1 MNMPQGNGSAVV
13 DKELLNRKVQAERKV
28 FFISLRENPRG
39 RVLRIT
45 EDVGGRRDTV
55 MVPAEGLE
63 AIRDA
68 LEEAIRMHRTHPAEQ
83 GAQA

>member
-1 MNMPQGNGSAVV
+1 M
-13 DKELLNRKVQAERKV
+13 DKELLNRKVPAERKV

-63 AIRDA
+63 AIRDT
-68 LEEAIRMHRTHPAEQ
+68 LDEAIKIHRSTPEEQ